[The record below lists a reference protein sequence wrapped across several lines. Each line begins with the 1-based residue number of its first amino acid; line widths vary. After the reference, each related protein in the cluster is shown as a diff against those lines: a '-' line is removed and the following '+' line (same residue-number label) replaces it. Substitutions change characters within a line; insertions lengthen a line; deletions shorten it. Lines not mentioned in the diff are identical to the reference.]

1 MIFRRASARKAAL
14 QRRHEPEDGGDHG
27 GLPGSVGVLRIID
40 NFAASD
46 PVDVIAVLI
55 NFLSVAAF
63 LHYRRKEQHLAMEA

>member
-1 MIFRRASARKAAL
+1 M
-14 QRRHEPEDGGDHG
+14 
-27 GLPGSVGVLRIID
+27 GVLRIID